1 MSDTHEFFV
10 TAPRATRM
18 WNEQF
23 GLVYLEAMA
32 SGMVVVTTASG
43 TNDEAVKEPNKR
55 VPDDVD
61 RIADALV
68 ELLEDPTRRAEIAR
82 ANRTSVVDK
91 HDVRTQARRMGE
103 AFARAEQ
110 RLNL

>member
-1 MSDTHEFFV
+1 MRRCAVFV

-32 SGMVVVTTASG
+32 SGMAVVTTASG
-43 TNDEAVKEPNKR
+43 TNDEAVRAPNKR
-55 VPDDVD
+55 VPDDLD
-61 RIADALV
+61 QIADALL
-68 ELLEDPTRRAEIAR
+68 ELLEDPGRRADIAR
-82 ANRTSVVDK
+82 HNREWVVAE
-91 HDVRTQARRMGE
+91 HDVFTQARRMGE

-110 RLNL
+110 RLG

>member
-1 MSDTHEFFV
+1 
-10 TAPRATRM
+10 
-18 WNEQF
+18 
-23 GLVYLEAMA
+23 
-32 SGMVVVTTASG
+32 MVSPVVTTASG
-43 TNDEAVKEPNKR
+43 TNGEAVKEPNKR

-82 ANRTSVVDK
+82 ANRTWVVDN

-103 AFARAEQ
+103 AFTRAEQ

>member
-1 MSDTHEFFV
+1 
-10 TAPRATRM
+10 M

-23 GLVYLEAMA
+23 GLVYCEAMA

-55 VPDDVD
+55 VPDDID
-61 RIADALV
+61 EIADALV
-68 ELLEDPTRRAEIAR
+68 ELLEDPTRRAEAAR
-82 ANRTSVVDK
+82 ANRVWVVEN

-103 AFARAEQ
+103 AFTRAEE
-110 RLNL
+110 RLGM